1 MHTDELE
8 NRIKKL
14 SQDYYST
21 GTSDASDKEFDDLFD
36 TLRELNPDSKLLD
49 EIGSGYEVELDTT
62 PGEKF
67 PHRYG
72 VVGSLKKARTWKEL
86 EPLYKSGQL
95 IDVSAKLDGLSV
107 VLYYRCGKLVQA
119 MTRGDGKIGIDITNK
134 VKFIMNADIKDLQFT
149 GAVRGEIIM
158 DNDSFDQF
166 ILKHPEAK
174 SPRNSAAGL
183 IGNKEITD
191 ELKYLKIYVYSVIGC
206 SQIHYN
212 IVDLRSCNTCIEAN
226 FPYITPRV
234 YMYLSEY
241 NYMDQFE
248 ELMTFWSEKL
258 PIDGL
263 VLSSIDIEN
272 DGNIIIQ
279 HSQAFKF
286 KSEVAETKVLDIEW
300 NLSKTRYLVP
310 RIRLEPVELAGSTV
324 QYCTGYN
331 AKYVKDNNIN
341 IGSIVE
347 IERRGEVIPNINKVI
362 CVNGDSEELIH
373 PSYCPVCNSL
383 LEWKGVHLA
392 CVNDDCSGASEQDLI
407 VWLEFLAPM
416 DNFGTILKLKFLKN
430 MFNYIPSIEE
440 LMDSEKI
447 CILSGKAGAH
457 EKLFAQMMDKLLN
470 SYIKLADAIRA
481 LNIPRFGEVTAEWLS
496 KYPELVKSILDYA
509 NNHNCSRH
517 LSVSYI
523 ESIIGQAN
531 TASLFENLSKFARL
545 NLISNRIIWNEDSNN
560 IEPKCKVAITGKLSV
575 KRSQFESELKSAGF
589 SVGDMSKD
597 TKYLITD
604 DPNSASSKNAKANKW
619 GIEKIT
625 EIEFRKKYL

>member
-1 MHTDELE
+1 MNTDELE
-8 NRIKKL
+8 NRIKNL
-14 SQDYYST
+14 SQAYYST
-21 GTSDASDKEFDDLFD
+21 GTSDVSDKEFDDLFD
-36 TLRELNPDSKLLD
+36 ELREVDPDSELLD

-72 VVGSLKKARTWKEL
+72 LVGSLKKARTWKEL

-107 VLYYRCGKLVQA
+107 VLYYKCGRLVQA

-134 VKFIMNADIKDLQFT
+134 VKFIMNADIGDLQFT

-158 DNDSFDQF
+158 DNDSFDEF

-191 ELKYLKIYVYSVIGC
+191 DLKYLKICVYSVIGYDNGF
-206 SQIHYN
+206 IGDVN
-212 IVDLRSCNTCIEAN
+212 LDVCNNFIETH
-226 FPYITPRV
+226 FPYTAPRV
-234 YMYLSEY
+234 YMYLSEDG
-241 NYMDQFE
+241 YMDQFE
-248 ELMTFWSEKL
+248 ELMSLWSEKL

-263 VLSSIDIEN
+263 VLSSIDIET
-272 DGNIIIQ
+272 DGNAIIQ

-286 KSEVAETKVLDIEW
+286 KSEIAETKVLEIEW

-310 RIRLEPVELAGSTV
+310 RIRVEPVELAGSTV

-341 IGSIVE
+341 IGSTLE

-362 CVNGDSEELIH
+362 SVNSDSDDPIH
-373 PSYCPVCNSL
+373 PDYCPVCSSL
-383 LEWKGVHLA
+383 LEWKGVHLL
-392 CVNDDCSGASEQDLI
+392 CVNDSCSGASEQDLI

-416 DNFGTILKLKFLKN
+416 DNFGTVLKLKFLKN
-430 MFNYIPSIEE
+430 MFNHIPSIEE
-440 LMDSEKI
+440 LMDSQKM
-447 CILSGKAGAH
+447 CIVSGRSGTH
-457 EKLFAQMMDKLLN
+457 EKMFAQMIDTLVN
-470 SYIKLADAIRA
+470 SRIKLVDAIRA
-481 LNIPRFGEVTAEWLS
+481 LNIPRFGEITTEKLS

-509 NNHNCSRH
+509 TKPYCPEQ
-517 LSVSYI
+517 LDTSYI
-523 ESIIGQAN
+523 ESIIGQSN
-531 TASLFENLSKFARL
+531 SVSLFENLSKFARL
-545 NLISNRIIWNEDSNN
+545 DLISNRIIWKEDNDK

-604 DPNSASSKNAKANKW
+604 DPNSASSKNAKANEW
-619 GIEKIT
+619 GIDKIT
-625 EIEFRKKYL
+625 ELEFREKYL